1 MSGHRLSL
9 VLLADRLVVCRL
21 DDDAPVPDWA
31 MRDGFS
37 SITRTGEELSVVCR
51 EVHVP
56 EDIRAERGWRAL
68 RVDGVHDLSQVGV
81 LASLVAT
88 LAGAGISLFALS
100 TFDTDDYLLVKEQD
114 LGRAV
119 EVLVAAG
126 HAVHGLDDQDTG
138 TG

>member
-9 VLLADRLVVCRL
+9 VLLADRLAVCRL
-21 DDDAPVPDWA
+21 DGDAPVPDWA

-37 SITRTGEELSVVCR
+37 SFTRTGEELSIVCR

-56 EDIRAERGWRAL
+56 EDIRAERGWRAFGWTGSMISPRSASWRAWL
-68 RVDGVHDLSQVGV
+68 PRWPGRA
-81 LASLVAT
+81 LAC
-88 LAGAGISLFALS
+88 S

-126 HAVHGLDDQDTG
+126 HAVHGLGDQDTG
-138 TG
+138 SGE